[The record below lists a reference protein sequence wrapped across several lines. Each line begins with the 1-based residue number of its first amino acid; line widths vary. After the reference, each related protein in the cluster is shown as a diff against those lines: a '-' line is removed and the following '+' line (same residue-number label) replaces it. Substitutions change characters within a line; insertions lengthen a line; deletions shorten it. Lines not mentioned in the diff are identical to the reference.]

1 MGKHAR
7 NRVMAQAVSS
17 NQGQR
22 IRALP
27 LLISA
32 VSASLITALC
42 FATLVK
48 PREVRHP
55 LPPAAT
61 PTLPP
66 TLGFIDSLIVPPSVP
81 ADAEIA
87 LLNLA
92 CAPVAPSSSK
102 SRTIRDHLKTLDE
115 WASTVS
121 DQTRKNYHRYL
132 ENPKEFS
139 NETEWKLAMMCTILG
154 KDFKVRY
161 DPNLTSTEQQNA
173 SNRKFFANPESV
185 FITGCLGES
194 RIGTCASLPV
204 LYVAIGKRIG
214 YPMYLVAAKGH
225 LFARWDDGK
234 GIRVNL
240 EAANAGGFTSHPDS
254 YYRTWPH
261 PITPQEEQSGGYL
274 QNLNPEQTLAIFL
287 STRAAC
293 LHAAGKSA
301 DAIAASAAAFRLAP
315 NLGGIGQ
322 TLRLMVGGS
331 PGPDLA
337 ELQYQ
342 QWLARQRTIPDPMD
356 PTPRIQVPS
365 GQYSSQIPGIT
376 QPGIPSLQ
384 GFPSRSTPN
393 SRIPH

>member
-1 MGKHAR
+1 
-7 NRVMAQAVSS
+7 MAQAVSS

-32 VSASLITALC
+32 ISASLITALC

-48 PREVRHP
+48 PREARHP

-92 CAPVAPSSSK
+92 CAPVAPSSPK

-161 DPNLTSTEQQNA
+161 DFNMDISRPWRSLKTIVGVVVAGSGTKYPIEIRG
-173 SNRKFFANPESV
+173 SKTVS
-185 FITGCLGES
+185 ES
-194 RIGTCASLPV
+194 RTQ
-204 LYVAIGKRIG
+204 
-214 YPMYLVAAKGH
+214 
-225 LFARWDDGK
+225 
-234 GIRVNL
+234 
-240 EAANAGGFTSHPDS
+240 S
-254 YYRTWPH
+254 Y
-261 PITPQEEQSGGYL
+261 
-274 QNLNPEQTLAIFL
+274 TL
-287 STRAAC
+287 
-293 LHAAGKSA
+293 G
-301 DAIAASAAAFRLAP
+301 
-315 NLGGIGQ
+315 
-322 TLRLMVGGS
+322 
-331 PGPDLA
+331 
-337 ELQYQ
+337 
-342 QWLARQRTIPDPMD
+342 W
-356 PTPRIQVPS
+356 
-365 GQYSSQIPGIT
+365 
-376 QPGIPSLQ
+376 
-384 GFPSRSTPN
+384 
-393 SRIPH
+393 